1 MEPNVNQLVRRFN
14 DGIRNIEPDGYILQ
28 GSVIRRHL
36 RRATTDGERAY
47 GPYYL
52 WTRKLAGQTVSV
64 ALSKEQSDLIRA
76 AIRRQRALDR
86 RLAEVRT
93 LSEQIIRAITVGVP
107 TRNRRKQKA

>member
-1 MEPNVNQLVRRFN
+1 MKRNVNQLVRHFN
-14 DGIRNIEPDGYILQ
+14 DGIRDIAPDGYILQ
-28 GSVIRRHL
+28 GSVVRRHL
-36 RRATTDGERAY
+36 RRATADGERAY

-64 ALSKEQSDLIRA
+64 ALSKEQSELIQA

-86 RLAEVRT
+86 RLAKART

-107 TRNRRKQKA
+107 TRIRRK